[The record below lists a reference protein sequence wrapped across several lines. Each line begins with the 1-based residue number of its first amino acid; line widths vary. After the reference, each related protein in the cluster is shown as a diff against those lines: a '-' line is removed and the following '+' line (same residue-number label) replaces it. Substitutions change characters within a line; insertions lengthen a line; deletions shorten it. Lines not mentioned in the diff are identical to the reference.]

1 MSINQ
6 PMCKICGHNAVT
18 LPIDGYI
25 RCEYCKTYITKVL
38 PNNKKVQKVL
48 EEHAE
53 TYILDKQETGD
64 NHSNLVRLY
73 LLNKF
78 TKSTKTVLDFGCGSG
93 SLVKYLLS
101 NGYKAFAYDKSEI
114 IKKYLA
120 SQSIPFYE
128 KLSEIPNNYFD
139 VVTCF
144 DVIEHV
150 TNPNMLIQNIKR
162 KIKKGGILVL
172 STPNSRGLS
181 AKILGKKWWVFGPT
195 AHFVLFSPY
204 SIKLLITKMG
214 LEVLDLSTDTI
225 TPWFTPSEK
234 FVSKIINKLLYLIIL
249 PFQKVLFSHYLGDN
263 IQVIVRTST

>member
-1 MSINQ
+1 
-6 PMCKICGHNAVT
+6 MCKICGHDAVS
-18 LPIDGYI
+18 LAIDGYN
-25 RCEYCKTYITKVL
+25 RCEYCKTYVTKVF
-38 PNNKKVQKVL
+38 PNNRKVQKVL

-53 TYILDKQETGD
+53 TYILDKQETGN
-64 NHSNLVRLY
+64 NHSNLLRLS

-78 TKSTKTVLDFGCGSG
+78 TKSTKTVLDFGCGNG
-93 SLVKYLLS
+93 SLVKQLLS

-120 SQSIPFYE
+120 SQSIPFYK

-139 VVTCF
+139 AVTCF

-181 AKILGKKWWVFGPT
+181 AKILGKKWWVFGPS
-195 AHFVLFSPY
+195 AHFVLFSAY
-204 SIKLLITKMG
+204 SLKLLLTKMG
-214 LEVLDLSTDTI
+214 LEVLELSTDTI
-225 TPWFTPSEK
+225 TPWITPSEK
-234 FVSKIINKLLYLIIL
+234 YVSRIINKFVYLAIL
-249 PFQKVLFSHYLGDN
+249 PFQKLLFKNYLGDN
-263 IQVIVRTST
+263 ILVVAKASH